1 MKHGLTPPV
10 CLPFVHLMSLHVTR
24 SPRPSPAVFAYC
36 KRSNTGSGNGLGTRL
51 DIFYDHV
58 CKPWIRYICSNLL
71 EYVRQSPMRV
81 LKITASIASHLVV
94 LMGPTPCQAQQFDPL
109 LFFIHSRHL
118 QSSGCCCGCTCSIVG
133 LNL

>member
-10 CLPFVHLMSLHVTR
+10 CLPFVHLTSLHVTR

-36 KRSNTGSGNGLGTRL
+36 KRSNTGGGNGLGTRL

-71 EYVRQSPMRV
+71 EYVRQSHESTKDYRLNSKSLGGVDGANALP
-81 LKITASIASHLVV
+81 
-94 LMGPTPCQAQQFDPL
+94 GPA
-109 LFFIHSRHL
+109 I
-118 QSSGCCCGCTCSIVG
+118 
-133 LNL
+133 